1 MMSNNYKHTDMQT
14 FKYFTQNAM
23 AFYAYGFAALLLTG
37 CQSYKNVPEQDGV
50 YAQTNAVVVAEE
62 NNSKNNYYQQYFS
75 AKASQMEEL
84 PEENLIFTDISAY
97 NSNESIDEEGYVV
110 IEEPQEEPYAGWGNN
125 STDITINV
133 YNTGW
138 NDPFYY
144 GGWYR
149 PWGFN
154 YWNRPFW
161 GFNSPWGWNPYWQW
175 NAGFYNPYFYG
186 PGFWPYHNYYG
197 NNWYQNGYNYAHVG
211 NRGRSNQDLLRHQ
224 QRPGS
229 RPTRYLTPGRSN
241 RSSATTAGRPVGSRY
256 NRSNVQ
262 SQNERPVSVSRRFNP
277 SNRANNN
284 SSVTPRP
291 PQNVKINKRRANNA
305 TQTNQTR
312 PANNSTNNR
321 RQNTRPQ
328 TFSRPSSGVRSSS
341 SGRGGRGGRG
351 GV

>member
-1 MMSNNYKHTDMQT
+1 M
-14 FKYFTQNAM
+14 
-23 AFYAYGFAALLLTG
+23 
-37 CQSYKNVPEQDGV
+37 
-50 YAQTNAVVVAEE
+50 
-62 NNSKNNYYQQYFS
+62 
-75 AKASQMEEL
+75 
-84 PEENLIFTDISAY
+84 
-97 NSNESIDEEGYVV
+97 
-110 IEEPQEEPYAGWGNN
+110 
-125 STDITINV
+125 
-133 YNTGW
+133 
-138 NDPFYY
+138 
-144 GGWYR
+144 
-149 PWGFN
+149 
-154 YWNRPFW
+154 
-161 GFNSPWGWNPYWQW
+161 
-175 NAGFYNPYFYG
+175 
-186 PGFWPYHNYYG
+186 
-197 NNWYQNGYNYAHVG
+197 G
-211 NRGRSNQDLLRHQ
+211 NRGRSNQDLLRRQ

-341 SGRGGRGGRG
+341 SGRGGRGGRRAARRQPAQRLVSQAFNASIVPASASQG
-351 GV
+351 SRALLSELGHT